1 MQHNYKRGE
10 TLIGSA
16 GLQVTKIPLFRKH
29 T

>member
-10 TLIGSA
+10 TLTSSA
-16 GLQVTKIPLFRKH
+16 GLQVTKTPLFRKH